1 MAEREHKTLLEIL
14 EDLQFI
20 RGLVDCTEYIEE
32 NRRCGHAEYANDLL
46 NTLSWHIQTNLK
58 EIDS

>member
-1 MAEREHKTLLEIL
+1 MTAKEKKTLIEIL

-20 RGLVDCTEYIEE
+20 RGCIDAFEDIDADRIGLRADYI
-32 NRRCGHAEYANDLL
+32 NDLL

-58 EIDS
+58 EID